1 MRAIGYSCRLGAH
14 ALVICGQHQ
23 NFMTITEYIR
33 QRRLSHVEMLLATTD
48 FSIAQ
53 VAAAVGYRSD
63 GRFCRA
69 VQRKLRAIPG
79 GVPAD
84 GAQFWGMPKM
94 NGLHINPDIGLGLV
108 QCALY
113 LVKRLPIV

>member
-23 NFMTITEYIR
+23 TFMTIAEYIR
-33 QRRLSHVEMLLATTD
+33 QRRLSHAEMLLATTD

-69 VQRKLRAIPG
+69 VQRKLRAMPG
-79 GVPAD
+79 GVSAD
-84 GAQFWGMPKM
+84 GAQFRGMPKM
-94 NGLHINPDIGLGLV
+94 NRLHINRDIGLEG
-108 QCALY
+108 ALY
-113 LVKRLPIV
+113 LVKRPPTV